1 MLMANKYVNSLNIF
15 PREDVSPEEKKTK
28 AYGYALAKA
37 IINASTTGR
46 TSITNSQKRQFALNR
61 MYGKGLQPIEKYMT
75 AFYGKDW
82 QLVVQQ
88 RKALLNLN
96 WEIMS
101 VLPKYKD
108 VLLGMFTDV
117 EYNINC
123 SAIDELTGA
132 EIEQKKLEALVDIKL
147 KPLIDKFMQDVNMEQ
162 PQQKQGKVPSDVEEL
177 EMYEKLGMFKTT
189 DEASIEKYVQATFD
203 NATFKEVK
211 RKVINDIIDTGC
223 AIWRDVLNKD
233 TGIVEMEYVDIADD
247 YTVYKFDRRK
257 GTHEMRYAGH
267 ISYEPISYLRGA
279 TNLSEDKL
287 YQLSYLNFGKFGN
300 VSYNASTNYRYMNTD
315 GSYPYDDVVIPVFNF
330 SFKTTDDNY
339 TNKIKNKLGIEKVVK
354 GKFGEKHNTDYKKTT
369 VTTVQNVYTGKW
381 IIGQDDEEGIYD
393 YGLLEYIPRV
403 DKKYVTLDYHLFVT
417 ETVPITQRCIPF
429 ADQMHMAWLR
439 VQNDIAMSAPKGEA
453 IDVTAISNVNIGGV
467 TFSTLDILEMRRKVG
482 TLLYKGTSTRGIPN
496 APATAK
502 PIQELTGGIGKSLDE
517 NLQLISINNNLI
529 QEVTGITAIA
539 AASEVKGEQGLG
551 VSQLAL
557 ASTNNALK
565 PIYSEYVRTKELTA
579 ISIGARGKYV
589 AKYYPELFKRS
600 VGRIIGTA
608 SAEILVISSD
618 ITLKEFGF
626 KLVSKPTEQTV
637 NALRQSAMQA
647 LSVGRNGSPLLTY
660 DQYMFIERCL
670 QSNVNLKDIETYL
683 AYRLKKA
690 EEEQQARADQA
701 QQLNQQM
708 QQQMEQIKQQ
718 AQMQLQQIEL
728 AKIDKKGEWD
738 CKVEYYKGII
748 QVAVQQGLQG
758 TTDEDMK
765 AKLIELGV
773 VLPQTPSAQSL
784 APQQGVST
792 QPQQSNTQ
800 PAELSTQPQQEQEQ
814 QLQKQQT
821 PMQ

>member
-1 MLMANKYVNSLNIF
+1 MSMSNKYVNSLNVF
-15 PREDVSPEEKKTK
+15 PREDVSPEEKKSK

-37 IINASTTGR
+37 IINASTNGR
-46 TSITNSQKRQFALNR
+46 TSTTNAQKQQFAINR
-61 MYGKGLQPIEKYMT
+61 MYGKGTQPVEKYMT

-82 QLVVQQ
+82 QAVVQQ

-101 VLPKYKD
+101 VMPKYKD

-117 EYNINC
+117 EYNIIC

-132 EIEQKKLEALVDIKL
+132 EIEQKKLKALIEIKL
-147 KPLIDKFMQDVNMEQ
+147 KPLIEEFMKSVDMEQ
-162 PQQKQGKVPSDVEEL
+162 PQQSKEADVPADVEEL
-177 EMYEKLGMFKTT
+177 QMYEKLGKFKTT

-203 NATFKEVK
+203 NANFKEIK
-211 RKVINDIIDTGC
+211 RKIINDIIDTGRGL
-223 AIWRDVLNKD
+223 WRDVLNKD
-233 TGIVEMEYVDIADD
+233 TGIVEMEYVDVTDD
-247 YTVYKFDRRK
+247 YTVYKYDRRR
-257 GTHEMRYAGH
+257 GTNELRYAGH
-267 ISYEPISYLRGA
+267 ISYEPVSYLRGL
-279 TNLSEDKL
+279 TSLSENQL
-287 YQLSYLNFGKFGN
+287 YQLSYLNFGKYGN
-300 VSYNASTNYRYMNTD
+300 LQYNTSINYQRMNND

-339 TNKIKNKLGIEKVVK
+339 TTKIKNKLGVEKVIK
-354 GKFGEKHNTDYKKTT
+354 GKFGEKYDTDFKKTKI
-369 VTTVQNVYTGKW
+369 TTVQNVYTGKW
-381 IIGQDDEEGIYD
+381 IIGQDDEDGIYD
-393 YGLLEYIPRV
+393 YGILEYIPRV
-403 DKKYVTLDYHLFVT
+403 DKKYVTLDYHLFIT
-417 ETVPITQRCIPF
+417 ETQPLTQRCIPML
-429 ADQMHMAWLR
+429 DQMHMAWLR

-453 IDVTAISNVNIGGV
+453 IDITAISNVNIGGV

-496 APATAK
+496 APASAR

-517 NLQLISINNNLI
+517 NLNLININNQLV
-529 QEVTGITAIA
+529 QEITGITAIA
-539 AASEVKGEQGLG
+539 AASDVKREQGLG
-551 VSQLAL
+551 VSQMAL

-589 AKYYPELFKRS
+589 AKYYPDLFRKS
-600 VGRIIGTA
+600 VGRIIGSA
-608 SAEILVISSD
+608 SAEILIISSD

-626 KLVSKPTEQTV
+626 KLVSKPTEQMI
-637 NALRQSAMQA
+637 ASLRQSATQA

-708 QQQMEQIKQQ
+708 QQQMEQMKQQ
-718 AQMQLQQIEL
+718 AQMQLQQVEL

-738 CKVEYYKGII
+738 CKVEYYKGIV
-748 QVAVQQGLQG
+748 QVAVQQGLQSN
-758 TTDEDMK
+758 TDEDMK

-773 VLPQTPSAQSL
+773 VLPQTPNAQSL
-784 APQQGVST
+784 TPQGQQPQQGMT
-792 QPQQSNTQ
+792 QEQVPPQT
-800 PAELSTQPQQEQEQ
+800 EQQQVQEQ
-814 QLQKQQT
+814 QIPQQ
-821 PMQ
+821 